1 MADYLQIGSLRL
13 DGGIR
18 CLDWSD
24 LFASPPKRGSNRIIA
39 GETGRFARTRVMD
52 EARVA
57 LVLQLYGTLNVN
69 GTAFTGDQAENVYT
83 LFNSLRAIADLTTV
97 QALSFVG
104 RGVTT
109 VDCIVEE
116 LTSPRFQAPRFAR
129 CVLDVT
135 LPDGPVDLSKV
146 T

>member
-1 MADYLQIGSLRL
+1 MAEYLQIGTLRL

-24 LFASPPKRGSNRIIA
+24 LFASPPKRGSNRVIA
-39 GETGRFARTRVMD
+39 GETGRLARARVMD

-69 GTAFTGDQAENVYT
+69 GTAFGGDQAENVYT
-83 LFNSLRAIADLTTV
+83 LFNSLRAIADEPDV
-97 QALSFVG
+97 QTLAFVG
-104 RGVTT
+104 RGVS

-116 LTSPRFQAPRFAR
+116 LTSPQFQAPRFAR
-129 CVLDVT
+129 CVLDIT
-135 LPDGPVDLSKV
+135 LPDGPVDLAAS
-146 T
+146 

>member
-1 MADYLQIGSLRL
+1 MAEYLQIGSLRL

-24 LFASPPKRGSNRIIA
+24 LFASPPKRGQNRPIP
-39 GETGRFARTRVMD
+39 GETGSAVRSRVVP

-57 LVLQLYGTLNVN
+57 LVLQLFGNLNVD
-69 GTAFTGDQAENVYT
+69 GTAFAGDQEENVYT
-83 LFNSLRAIADLTTV
+83 LFNSLRAVADVTTT
-97 QALSFVG
+97 QTLQFVG
-104 RGVTT
+104 RGVS

-129 CVLDVT
+129 CVLDIT
-135 LPDGPVDLSKV
+135 LPDGPVDLAAA
-146 T
+146 

>member
-1 MADYLQIGSLRL
+1 MAEYLQIGTLRL

-18 CLDWSD
+18 CVDWSD

-39 GETGRFARTRVMD
+39 GEAGRYARTRVMD
-52 EARVA
+52 EARVG
-57 LVLQLYGTLNVN
+57 LVLQLYGTLNVD

-83 LFNSLRAIADLTTV
+83 LFNTLRAIADETDTQTL
-97 QALSFVG
+97 QFVG
-104 RGVTT
+104 RGVS

-129 CVLDVT
+129 CVLDIT
-135 LPDGPVDLSKV
+135 LPDGPVDLDPV
-146 T
+146 A

>member
-1 MADYLQIGSLRL
+1 MAEYLQIGTLRL

-39 GETGRFARTRVMD
+39 GETGRYARTRVQD
-52 EARVA
+52 EARVG
-57 LVLQLYGTLNVN
+57 LVLQLYGNLNVD
-69 GTAFTGDQAENVYT
+69 GTAFAGDATENIYT
-83 LFNSLRAIADLTTV
+83 LFNSLRAVADTTST
-97 QALSFVG
+97 QTLQFVG
-104 RGVTT
+104 RGVS

-116 LTSPRFQAPRFAR
+116 LTSPRFQSPRYAR
-129 CVLDVT
+129 CVLDLT
-135 LPDGPVDLSKV
+135 LPDGPVDLAAV